1 MSGLFDNEVL
11 VFDGAMG
18 TELYQRGFFI
28 NRPFEELTLS
38 APNEVRAVHE
48 AYIKAGA
55 KVITTN
61 TFAATRPQL
70 KNFDIEDR
78 QKDIIQGSLKIAK
91 ASAEGQNVKVAL
103 SMGPMGDLLEPLGA
117 VSLKDA
123 EEEFAN
129 VGRLALEAGGPD
141 LFIFETFTN
150 LDELT
155 AAIRGVRSQDSM
167 TPIIASMHLNSGQDS
182 LIQKFARIVG
192 GSDDVQALGLNCSEG
207 PSDIFHVMKRLLTL
221 TNKPIIVQPN
231 AGLPRQINGRYF
243 YMTSPD
249 YLAKFAKRFVEAG
262 AIGVG
267 GCCGTGPDHIRAIR
281 NSVSMANARKK
292 SEVADPK
299 VSLSAV
305 MADENTAPGEI
316 AKFAERGPREKSRML
331 RLLADR
337 TPVVSVE
344 VLPPRGVDLV
354 KFEQQVLS
362 LENQGVH
369 FVNVPDGARAST
381 RVSSLHVAAN
391 VAQKGRRIRVL
402 PHFTTRDRNL
412 IALQSDL
419 LGVSINGV
427 HDLLLVTGDPPKLGT
442 NRDATAVYDIDSI
455 GLTYLVD
462 CLNRGVSPN
471 GEELGSRTEF
481 GIGVAS
487 NPTAISLELEGQR
500 WGYKHDMGA
509 DFAVTQPVF
518 DPEAFLRWKDRIQNK
533 YKPHLIGIWP
543 LVSLRNAEFM
553 ANEVPGVS
561 VPKWA
566 IEEMSKAGADKE
578 ECIKRGLEISARV
591 IRSLQGECEGFVIS
605 APLGKVDVAQR
616 LIDMTGIL
624 SGTTS
629 AKAAGTTG
637 NLAAH

>member
-1 MSGLFDNEVL
+1 
-11 VFDGAMG
+11 
-18 TELYQRGFFI
+18 
-28 NRPFEELTLS
+28 
-38 APNEVRAVHE
+38 
-48 AYIKAGA
+48 
-55 KVITTN
+55 
-61 TFAATRPQL
+61 
-70 KNFDIEDR
+70 
-78 QKDIIQGSLKIAK
+78 IQGSLKIAR
-91 ASAEGQNVKVAL
+91 SVSDGLDVKVAL

-117 VSLKDA
+117 VSLKEA

-129 VGRLALEAGGPD
+129 VARLAVEAGSPD
-141 LFIFETFTN
+141 IYIFETFTN
-150 LDELT
+150 IDELL
-155 AAIRGVRSQDSM
+155 AAIRGVRSVDTK
-167 TPIIASMHLNSGQDS
+167 TPIIASMHLNSSQDS
-182 LIQKFARIVG
+182 LIQKFARLVG

-207 PSDIFHVMKRLLTL
+207 PSDIFHVMKRVLTL
-221 TNKPIIVQPN
+221 TNKPVIVQPN
-231 AGLPRQINGRYF
+231 AGLPRQVNGRYF

-292 SEVADPK
+292 GEDVRTPLGT
-299 VSLSAV
+299 VTG
-305 MADENTAPGEI
+305 DEHTSPGDVVR
-316 AKFAERGPREKSRML
+316 FQERGSREKSRVL
-331 RLLADR
+331 QLLSSK
-337 TPVVSVE
+337 TNIVSVE
-344 VLPPRGVDLV
+344 ILPPRGVDIA
-354 KFEQQVLS
+354 KFETQILS
-362 LENQGVH
+362 LEKQGVH

-381 RVSSLHVAAN
+381 RISSLHLAAN
-391 VAQKGRRIRVL
+391 VARNPGRKIRVL

-419 LGVSINGV
+419 LGVAVNGV

-471 GEELGSRTEF
+471 GEDLGSRTEF

-500 WGYKHDMGA
+500 WGYKYDMGA
-509 DFAVTQPVF
+509 DYAVTQPVF
-518 DPEAFLRWKDRIQNK
+518 DPEAFLRWKDRIGTK

-566 IEEMSKAGADKE
+566 IEEMAKAGTDKE
-578 ECIKRGLEISARV
+578 ECIKRGIEIAARV
-591 IRSLQGECEGFVIS
+591 INTLKSEAEGFVIS

-616 LIDMTGIL
+616 LIDITGIL
-624 SGTTS
+624 QGAETGTS
-629 AKAAGTTG
+629 AGIHSVST
-637 NLAAH
+637 H